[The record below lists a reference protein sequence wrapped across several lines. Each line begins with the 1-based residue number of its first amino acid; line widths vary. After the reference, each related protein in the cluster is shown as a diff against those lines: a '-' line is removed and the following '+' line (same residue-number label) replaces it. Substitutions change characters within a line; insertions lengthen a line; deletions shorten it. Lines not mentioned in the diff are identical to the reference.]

1 MVSLVCLQIFGMW
14 CKLKAQA
21 CNLHQKLQSVAK
33 DTNTCLSYLDTHPV
47 ETNHFS
53 MLKSCEHVAVPSNG
67 DPSNDVVWTT
77 SKDVDKKDAIVPH
90 THSNIRATCL
100 DRGRSSSGMEM
111 ADTNED
117 FDRLFMFLTESELNT
132 NEYQS
137 IDKLHVSRSAPADE
151 KEPPLRKTPRVSVCT
166 RMEMVTLPPPA
177 IFSRRRNKS
186 T

>member
-1 MVSLVCLQIFGMW
+1 MRCERYKHVLILSPYISTHNTFT
-14 CKLKAQA
+14 
-21 CNLHQKLQSVAK
+21 KLQ
-33 DTNTCLSYLDTHPV
+33 
-47 ETNHFS
+47 
-53 MLKSCEHVAVPSNG
+53 MSCEHSMKNPSNV
-67 DPSNDVVWTT
+67 VVWTT
-77 SKDVDKKDAIVPH
+77 SKDVDKKDAIVPR

-100 DRGRSSSGMEM
+100 DLGRSSSGLEK

-166 RMEMVTLPPPA
+166 RTEMVTLPPPA